1 MLLSALKSCGRD
13 DLAAYV
19 KARHEISRRD
29 FIQKTQGTLH
39 VYLIPFIAIQLL
51 ELLQV
56 SAILSGST
64 LVAMSESNVCYYGV
78 GQYGV

>member
-29 FIQKTQGTLH
+29 FIQKTQGTLC
-39 VYLIPFIAIQLL
+39 VYFIPFIAKVNRGTRHFEWFHI
-51 ELLQV
+51 
-56 SAILSGST
+56 GSD
-64 LVAMSESNVCYYGV
+64 E
-78 GQYGV
+78 